1 MGVLSRVGLL
11 ILLLAMGC
19 TRAPGVFEFTEE
31 HVVLHAVV
39 AAGMPTVSAIVTRF
53 TPGTPAL
60 QPVPGVALQFITGT
74 DTLPFQEVTS
84 DGGTCAAE
92 EGFDVRF
99 NRAGCYRVA
108 IPGGVRAGG
117 SYALRARFPNGQ
129 VASGAVTVPEV
140 PTLLAPLGGIRVG
153 VRNRGEVRIEQVGDL
168 RALAPLASFP
178 VRWTRPE
185 GAARME
191 VTLGA
196 GTVFRGGQ
204 RVSGAQCTLL
214 QTGGAE
220 RDVIAFDSLTLALF
234 EVSCRQG
241 GNFVAWDS
249 IHARLAVTA
258 FDSAYARY
266 ADEVLDSR
274 RREAVRA
281 PRVSAG
287 IQGVLGLFA
296 GAAAAT
302 RDVMLIALPD

>member
-1 MGVLSRVGLL
+1 MGLL
-11 ILLLAMGC
+11 ARGGLLVLLLATGC
-19 TRAPGVFEFTEE
+19 TRAPAVFDYTEE
-31 HVVLHAVV
+31 HVALHAVV
-39 AAGMPTVSAIVTRF
+39 AAGMPTVSAMVTRF
-53 TPGTPAL
+53 TPGTRAL
-60 QPVPGVALQFITGT
+60 QPVSGVELQLLVGT
-74 DTLPFQEVTS
+74 DTLPFAEVPLNGISCT
-84 DGGTCAAE
+84 GEEALAE
-92 EGFDVRF
+92 SFSG
-99 NRAGCYRVA
+99 AGCYRATV
-108 IPGGVRAGG
+108 PGGVRAGG

-129 VASGAVTVPEV
+129 VATGALTVPEV
-140 PTLLAPLGGIRVG
+140 PTLLAPSGEVRVG
-153 VRNRGEVRIEQVGDL
+153 VRNRGQILIEQVDGI
-168 RALAPLASFP
+168 RASARLASFP

-185 GAARME
+185 GAARIE
-191 VTLGA
+191 VMLGA

-204 RVSGAQCTLL
+204 RVPGAQCMLR

-249 IHARLAVTA
+249 IQARLAVTA